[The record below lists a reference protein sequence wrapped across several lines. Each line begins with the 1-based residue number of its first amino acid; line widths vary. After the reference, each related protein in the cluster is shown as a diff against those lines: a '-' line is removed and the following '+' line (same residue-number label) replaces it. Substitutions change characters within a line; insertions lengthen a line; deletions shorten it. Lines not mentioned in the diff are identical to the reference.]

1 MRIVFEHGPRPSF
14 LVEHGAVP
22 HRVEYSDDLGPP
34 LHAHEIF
41 SSWAEYSIHI
51 VLKSIFPI
59 IPFFYSPARSFL
71 SIIASIRVAEKI
83 IIIHYIINY
92 LLIILS
98 ISRSLETIIIFLFF
112 FLFLAAPWHDR
123 SSELKVRE
131 ILFQI
136 RDSKFSRSRRGKY
149 RKISKIVPIFKYRS
163 RSTFNEIIDLRNGNI
178 DNYSLAPAAC

>member
-1 MRIVFEHGPRPSF
+1 MRKSWNGTTLIKNSKEGGRIVFEHGPRPSF

-59 IPFFYSPARSFL
+59 IPFFSSPARSFL

-112 FLFLAAPWHDR
+112 FFFWQPL
-123 SSELKVRE
+123 
-131 ILFQI
+131 
-136 RDSKFSRSRRGKY
+136 G
-149 RKISKIVPIFKYRS
+149 
-163 RSTFNEIIDLRNGNI
+163 TIDHP
-178 DNYSLAPAAC
+178 S